1 MNLFRAKPAAEPR
14 APAPKRMRDLE
25 VLTARLI
32 RAGFAGQY
40 HAAFHGRGIEFAR
53 VREYEIGDDIR
64 TIDWNVTARTG
75 APHVKEFV
83 EERDLAIIVA
93 IDLSASMKFGSVD
106 RRKSELAVEL
116 LAVLTYAALQNGD
129 RVGLALFSDRIT
141 RFTPPRRGRLH
152 AQTLI
157 RHAMAGVPEASGPTD
172 IEAASLA
179 LFRTMKR
186 RGVVVMLS
194 DFLCDPPAK
203 SFRRL
208 SARHDLIAIRL
219 SDPREMRLP
228 KSGLVSAI
236 DSETGQRRLVDLRW
250 NDGRR
255 RIAEMRDASNE
266 MLRSC
271 GVDVVDVSTAVPYE
285 GALVRFFE
293 NRMRRRR
300 R

>member
-1 MNLFRAKPAAEPR
+1 
-14 APAPKRMRDLE
+14 MRDLE

-53 VREYEIGDDIR
+53 VREYEVGDDIR

-83 EERDLAIIVA
+83 EERDLAILVA
-93 IDLSASMKFGSVD
+93 IDLSASMRFGSVD

-116 LAVLTYAALQNGD
+116 LAILTYAAIQNGD
-129 RVGLALFSDRIT
+129 RVGLALFSDRVT
-141 RFTPPRRGRLH
+141 KFVPPRRGRLH

-157 RHAMAGVPEASGPTD
+157 RHAMASVPAASGPTD
-172 IEAASLA
+172 IESVSLA
-179 LFRTMKR
+179 LYRTMKR

-194 DFLCDPPAK
+194 DFLSGPPGR
-203 SFRRL
+203 SFRKL
-208 SARHDLIAIRL
+208 SSRHDVIALRL

-228 KSGLVSAI
+228 RSGLVSAI
-236 DSETGQRRLVDLRW
+236 DSETGERRLVDLRW
-250 NDGRR
+250 NDGPG
-255 RIAEMRDASNE
+255 RIAEIRAESNE
-266 MLRSC
+266 GLRSC
-271 GVDVVDVSTAVPYE
+271 GVDVVDISTAVPYE